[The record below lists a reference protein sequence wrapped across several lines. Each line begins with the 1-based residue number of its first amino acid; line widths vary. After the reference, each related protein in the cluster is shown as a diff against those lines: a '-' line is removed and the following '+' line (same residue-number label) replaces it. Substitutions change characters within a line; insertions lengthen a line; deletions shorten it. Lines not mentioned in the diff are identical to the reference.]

1 MAECNTSF
9 EPGTYGSEGC
19 EPYYF
24 NHAWESSPVT
34 LFYDG
39 HVENIGVR
47 QTMRADGR
55 VRVQTD
61 NDNWGLWS
69 QDVGT
74 WGIDGYFSE
83 IGYDRAQ
90 TSFHIL
96 TTDGILGRDILG
108 D

>member
-1 MAECNTSF
+1 MKY
-9 EPGTYGSEGC
+9 PGC

-24 NHAWESSPVT
+24 NHAWESSPGT

-39 HVENIGVR
+39 HVETVGVR

-55 VRVQTD
+55 VRQQTGED
-61 NDNWGLWS
+61 DWGLWS
-69 QDVGT
+69 KDVDP
-74 WGIDGYFSE
+74 WGADGYLIE
-83 IGYDRAQ
+83 IGYDRAA

-96 TTDGILGRDILG
+96 TTDGIRGRDIVG